1 MVLPE
6 KTGSKILQ
14 IITISHY
21 WRHYHQERKPS
32 LSSPSNKK
40 QLIDLVF
47 EFVRKMMADTK
58 FRNSLVMAGSSDT
71 PVEVHDGLTIQQCD
85 CHLVSKCLVFQ
96 MKNVV
101 FQPKNTE
108 YSVRKPWI
116 STKILALSIQN
127 F

>member
-58 FRNSLVMAGSSDT
+58 FRNFLIMTGSS
-71 PVEVHDGLTIQQCD
+71 VEVHDGLTIQQCD
-85 CHLVSKCLVFQ
+85 CHLFSK
-96 MKNVV
+96 
-101 FQPKNTE
+101 
-108 YSVRKPWI
+108 S
-116 STKILALSIQN
+116 
-127 F
+127 